1 MFVKYYFIWY
11 CIINCGN
18 VMYISFYVDVIV
30 KLVDIYI
37 FWLRGKMLRKRIV
50 IIIDGNSLYIFIVI
64 RDFFF

>member
-1 MFVKYYFIWY
+1 
-11 CIINCGN
+11 
-18 VMYISFYVDVIV
+18 MYISFYVDVIV

-37 FWLRGKMLRKRIV
+37 FWLKGKMLRKRIV

>member
-37 FWLRGKMLRKRIV
+37 FWLKGKM
-50 IIIDGNSLYIFIVI
+50 
-64 RDFFF
+64 